1 MPPMWFKMIKV
12 LVLLFALFTTIVCI
26 NSEISKRREAEAA
39 AANAA
44 AELAAL
50 KAAASGSSSGNS
62 KGSDVDMSGFTSE
75 NVLAI
80 LRGPNKTKELQAKD
94 LNKILEELFIVNDD
108 KGLHL
113 FNTTTADSAPSSPVM
128 PIPTMLAAQPQP
140 QSQSQRQ
147 SPVQTSHY
155 HQYHGLSQPDQYF
168 KGTNAQAQV
177 QQQQQQPQQ
186 QSTPAPHIRRPPSD
200 TFVFP
205 GSEKRYLN
213 VSNSSQC
220 GDEPNQ
226 ESKSFCTQVDNYP
239 DLSALKQKLA
249 GKFARFFNDELQP
262 QDVSAR
268 VGTADDEVFLC
279 RTNRRILYPKKGLK
293 ADNSW
298 QLIVNDEEFKQ
309 GIQIE
314 ECEEKDL
321 PCGYAEN
328 FPQRYKPVCRQH
340 FVMRNLASIPNSGQ
354 LDVVQDVFKIPS
366 CCKCVL
372 VKNL

>member
-12 LVLLFALFTTIVCI
+12 LVLLFALFTT
-26 NSEISKRREAEAA
+26 
-39 AANAA
+39 
-44 AELAAL
+44 
-50 KAAASGSSSGNS
+50 
-62 KGSDVDMSGFTSE
+62 
-75 NVLAI
+75 
-80 LRGPNKTKELQAKD
+80 
-94 LNKILEELFIVNDD
+94 
-108 KGLHL
+108 
-113 FNTTTADSAPSSPVM
+113 
-128 PIPTMLAAQPQP
+128 
-140 QSQSQRQ
+140 
-147 SPVQTSHY
+147 
-155 HQYHGLSQPDQYF
+155 
-168 KGTNAQAQV
+168 GTNAQAQV

-200 TFVFP
+200 S
-205 GSEKRYLN
+205 SEKRYLN

>member
-200 TFVFP
+200 S
-205 GSEKRYLN
+205 SEKRYLN

>member
-1 MPPMWFKMIKV
+1 KMPPMWFKMIKV
-12 LVLLFALFTTIVCI
+12 LVLLFALFTT
-26 NSEISKRREAEAA
+26 
-39 AANAA
+39 
-44 AELAAL
+44 
-50 KAAASGSSSGNS
+50 
-62 KGSDVDMSGFTSE
+62 
-75 NVLAI
+75 
-80 LRGPNKTKELQAKD
+80 LQAKD
-94 LNKILEELFIVNDD
+94 INEILEELFIVNDD

-113 FNTTTADSAPSSPVM
+113 FNTTTTADSAPSSPVM
-128 PIPTMLAAQPQP
+128 PIPTMLGAQAQA
-140 QSQSQRQ
+140 QSQRQ
-147 SPVQTSHY
+147 SPVPTSHY

-168 KGTNAQAQV
+168 KVQRSPDGKLNLVFNDTFVSLQGTNAQEAQV
-177 QQQQQQPQQ
+177 T
-186 QSTPAPHIRRPPSD
+186 STPAPRPRRPTSD

-205 GSEKRYLN
+205 GSEGKYRLN
-213 VSNSSQC
+213 NTQC

-249 GKFARFFNDELQP
+249 GKFARFFNDELIQP
-262 QDVSAR
+262 TDVSAR
-268 VGTADDEVFLC
+268 VGSADDEVFLC

-328 FPQRYKPVCRQH
+328 FPARYKPVCRQH
-340 FVMRNLASIPNSGQ
+340 YVMRNLASIPNSGQ

-372 VKNL
+372 VKV

>member
-113 FNTTTADSAPSSPVM
+113 FN
-128 PIPTMLAAQPQP
+128 
-140 QSQSQRQ
+140 
-147 SPVQTSHY
+147 
-155 HQYHGLSQPDQYF
+155 
-168 KGTNAQAQV
+168 GTNAQAQV

-200 TFVFP
+200 S
-205 GSEKRYLN
+205 SEKRYLN

>member
-1 MPPMWFKMIKV
+1 KMPPMWFKMIKV
-12 LVLLFALFTTIVCI
+12 LVLLFALFTT
-26 NSEISKRREAEAA
+26 
-39 AANAA
+39 
-44 AELAAL
+44 
-50 KAAASGSSSGNS
+50 
-62 KGSDVDMSGFTSE
+62 
-75 NVLAI
+75 
-80 LRGPNKTKELQAKD
+80 LQAKD

-113 FNTTTADSAPSSPVM
+113 FNTTTTADSAPSSPVM
-128 PIPTMLAAQPQP
+128 PIPTMPGAQPQG
-140 QSQSQRQ
+140 RGQ
-147 SPVQTSHY
+147 SPVPTSHY

-168 KGTNAQAQV
+168 KVQRSPDGKLNLVFNDTFVSLQGTNGQALAQTQSNPV
-177 QQQQQQPQQ
+177 PNVRKPQ
-186 QSTPAPHIRRPPSD
+186 SD

-205 GSEKRYLN
+205 GPTSIHRRNESVTAPPQPSVN
-213 VSNSSQC
+213 MSSSSQC
-220 GDEPNQ
+220 GDEGNQ

-249 GKFARFFNDELQP
+249 GKFARFFNDDLVQP
-262 QDVSAR
+262 TDVSAR
-268 VGTADDEVFLC
+268 VGSAEDEVSLC
-279 RTNRRILYPKKGLK
+279 RTKRHILYPKKGLK

-321 PCGYAEN
+321 PCDYAEN
-328 FPQRYKPVCRQH
+328 FPLRFKPVCRQH
-340 FVMRNLASIPNSGQ
+340 YVMRNLASIPNTGQ

-372 VKNL
+372 VKV